1 MVGLK
6 GEAFPAVVPAGEH
19 LADSILSGIGLGL
32 GIGTAIVLALVI
44 VIGIAQKN
52 PIVRRVSS
60 QNMLD
65 S

>member
-19 LADSILSGIGLGL
+19 LADAIWSGIGLGL
-32 GIGTAIVLALVI
+32 GVGTAIVLALVI
-44 VIGIAQKN
+44 IVGIAQKN
-52 PIVRRVSS
+52 PVIRRVSS